1 MGVELK
7 PFSCFRKCWRDAAG
21 KPRGDVSR
29 TPSAASSSPSQIRFG
44 WRRCQ
49 PAASWGSPAWRPL
62 ADPRTPLATPAGRRW
77 TLQDSEVAMNSFKGS
92 HSAESAADLE
102 MIHFKYQEELRIASS
117 CFSLL
122 AIESG
127 SFPCCVIL
135 RAFLTASIRDEGVCN
150 H

>member
-21 KPRGDVSR
+21 KPRGDASR

-44 WRRCQ
+44 WRRSH
-49 PAASWGSPAWRPL
+49 AAAFPGPPAWRPR
-62 ADPRTPLATPAGRRW
+62 AEPPTPLATPAGRRW
-77 TLQDSEVAMNSFKGS
+77 TLQDSEVSTFWSSTFKGT
-92 HSAESAADLE
+92 HRAADLE
-102 MIHFKYQEELRIASS
+102 MIHFKYQKGLNIACS

-127 SFPCCVIL
+127 SFPCCTIL
-135 RAFLTASIRDEGVCN
+135 RAFLTASTRDEGVCS